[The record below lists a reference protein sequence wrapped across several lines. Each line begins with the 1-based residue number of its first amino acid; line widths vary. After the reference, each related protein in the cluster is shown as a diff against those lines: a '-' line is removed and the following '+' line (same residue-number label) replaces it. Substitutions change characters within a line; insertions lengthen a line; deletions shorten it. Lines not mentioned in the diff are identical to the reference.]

1 MNPYTKQGLTSSKS
15 ASGAYPYCGAG
26 VKKLFKQKG
35 FSLAEMTIV
44 TAILALIISTV
55 YLAYVL
61 NQRVYLAG
69 ENIAEI
75 TQNGR
80 VILERMTREIRQAK
94 EIVTELPE
102 ENEIIFQ
109 DGHLS
114 LVSEEG
120 TAQGG
125 TINTITLDLSASDE
139 NDYYKDMF
147 IEIIG
152 GTGNGQIKKIIGY
165 EGTTKTAE
173 IETYWDPFPDGSSIY
188 KIDTSYYYIR
198 YHRDDDNY
206 IWREVLTYC
215 FSEDEVTCDP
225 SKIYC
230 AWDTD
235 APIAEITLENPR
247 IIGEY
252 VTNLEFWGSRM
263 INIFLTSEKRNKSI
277 DFQTKIFGRNL

>member
-1 MNPYTKQGLTSSKS
+1 M
-15 ASGAYPYCGAG
+15 
-26 VKKLFKQKG
+26 KKLFKQKG

-69 ENIAEI
+69 ENVAEI

-120 TAQGG
+120 IVQGG
-125 TINTITLDLSASDE
+125 TINTITLDSSASDE
-139 NDYYKDMF
+139 DDYYKDMF

-152 GTGNGQIKKIIGY
+152 GTGNGQIKKIYKYNGA
-165 EGTTKTAE
+165 TKIAE
-173 IETYWDPFPDGSSIY
+173 IEGNWDISPGNGSIY

-198 YHRDDDNY
+198 YYRDNNY
-206 IWREVLTYC
+206 IWREVFTYC
-215 FSEDEVTCDP
+215 YSEDGKICDS

-235 APIAEITLENPR
+235 ALLAEITLENPR

-252 VTNLEFWGSRM
+252 VTDLEFWGSRM